1 MKSKYLRPVSLLLA
15 VCMVFS
21 LCVIPAFAAT
31 SDIVGRP
38 FTYYPPQGS
47 TSTVNSLLS
56 YYFQT
61 PRADIVSTNITAL
74 NFNFLLPVD
83 KSSSFISTLVSLIEA
98 YFSKSLSAVDFSSSF
113 DLMTSDNL
121 YFIESGYQLRFD
133 LDVYMGG
140 RYEWGT
146 SPDSYSRF
154 LGNGVSYGAQF
165 LCFDSSD
172 RVVSA
177 VDVSNAMTT
186 STVSLSSSDFNCS
199 EGSNLTKLSLHGNFR
214 VPETGC
220 VSYVVLQIYFNK
232 PVNPGCFTGD
242 FYSAMG
248 RSPSVYI
255 SGTNYVDPGY
265 VNNEVSAVYSYIN
278 SQLSVLRAELQ
289 SHEEDVAAS
298 LSDIVDYLVE
308 IKANEALIKSYVS
321 LIFQEL
327 DGFGADVD
335 KALAYLNS
343 ISQNTATMVTALNT
357 VQSYLSE
364 GNTTLTKILSSCL
377 SMSSDLASALDYMNR
392 LCSDVGA
399 LREQGE
405 SVQTYLESID
415 SRFDFLNEK
424 IKSFEEKIGDQSKS
438 LRDILTYLAS
448 IDTSLSSASSYLQN
462 ISTNVAGLKDD
473 TSAIIQL
480 ITTSNTTIKNIYS
493 TLGSILS
500 KLGSGQQNF
509 IQLILNNLISQGT
522 KLDRILSLLQTIE
535 TASSTTAANS
545 TLIVSSL
552 ETLLSDLEKLEAA
565 HTDTN
570 ERLDKIADLIE
581 GFEVNIQKS
590 VDKVYTSSDKK
601 GLGGI
606 LASIVSRLS
615 SIINFVGDVFGNMLT
630 SIPDM
635 IGGFNDSLAFW
646 DTAERY
652 EYRPYQIGIYAKD
665 SADYTNSNSAVQ
677 ALFAEAEKYLGYPY
691 VWGGA
696 SPETSFDCS
705 GYVSYVLNASGVYPV
720 SRLTAQGLYNIC
732 TPVDAS
738 EAMPGDLIFFTKTY
752 QTTDT
757 VTHVGFYAG
766 DGRMLHCGDPI
777 QYIDW
782 ENSHYKSHFY
792 AFGRLPYNST
802 PHFEKDLPEY
812 LFFDLE
818 ALENDGFV
826 TLDLSVTFSEPD
838 YLIHWYC
845 SEDAGSTWN
854 QIADYDGLSTV
865 PVSVQYPFADFLE
878 CVNDNPIWIKCV
890 AESNAGQ
897 TYDSTAARIIYDGWE
912 GHYAE

>member
-21 LCVIPAFAAT
+21 LCVVPASAAEIFQASVSPLPPASFNSNGGYTFIASSHPPDEFYLQINYSPVSDSVIPA
-31 SDIVGRP
+31 
-38 FTYYPPQGS
+38 
-47 TSTVNSLLS
+47 NS
-56 YYFQT
+56 YFQLCYKPMFGRVANMT
-61 PRADIVSTNITAL
+61 IPDWVLSNNFQFETFSYSPYFYRIDVLGIHADSSGGADIIYSDSESPTLDSACVCSGLTTRDYSMLVARIYFQDFQFYVS
-74 NFNFLLPVD
+74 
-83 KSSSFISTLVSLIEA
+83 S
-98 YFSKSLSAVDFSSSF
+98 
-113 DLMTSDNL
+113 
-121 YFIESGYQLRFD
+121 
-133 LDVYMGG
+133 
-140 RYEWGT
+140 
-146 SPDSYSRF
+146 
-154 LGNGVSYGAQF
+154 NGVGDSDLALISVA
-165 LCFDSSD
+165 LCSMRYSS
-172 RVVSA
+172 A
-177 VDVSNAMTT
+177 P
-186 STVSLSSSDFNCS
+186 LPSD
-199 EGSNLTKLSLHGNFR
+199 
-214 VPETGC
+214 ET
-220 VSYVVLQIYFNK
+220 VSYV
-232 PVNPGCFTGD
+232 D
-242 FYSAMG
+242 
-248 RSPSVYI
+248 
-255 SGTNYVDPGY
+255 
-265 VNNEVSAVYSYIN
+265 
-278 SQLSVLRAELQ
+278 SQVAALRAELQ
-289 SHEEDVAAS
+289 AHKEEIADA

-327 DGFGADVD
+327 EGFGADVD

-473 TSAIIQL
+473 TAAIIQL
-480 ITTSNTTIKNIYS
+480 ITTSNATIKNIYS

-535 TASSTTAANS
+535 AASSTTAANS

-865 PVSVQYPFADFLE
+865 PVSVQYPFADFLK